1 MLWEGVQM
9 EFAITSMTAR
19 LYETV
24 SRDPLTTSLHAG
36 DTRQSYV
43 ILKLVTEGGH
53 TGFGEAP
60 SVPFITGET
69 SETMLIALRDYLA
82 PALIGHDIRDIRG
95 LHEAMRQVFP
105 HGNRAAFSA
114 IDMAAHDALGRA
126 LGAPVSVLLGGV
138 PRGPV
143 ATSRA
148 IGTGPVADMVAAA
161 RRNIEAGYTTI
172 KVKVGSHADQELAA
186 LRAIREENGPDFR
199 LKIDA
204 NQGWT
209 IGEALRFLDKAASY
223 DILAVEQPLAAGD
236 LTGHAELR
244 RRSSIPVML
253 DESIHGPDDALRA
266 IAIGACDYINIKLPK
281 AGGLYPAAQ
290 IAAIAAAAGIVC
302 QIGSLS
308 TTIGTAAAIHL
319 IHAHPVIA
327 LPEINWPDRLEKNPA
342 EGFEL
347 QRGFAS
353 IPEGAGLGVAV
364 AWETDQASMTR
375 QEKRA

>member
-1 MLWEGVQM
+1 
-9 EFAITSMTAR
+9 MTVR
-19 LYETV
+19 LYDTV

-53 TGFGEAP
+53 TGYGEAP

-69 SETMLIALRDYLA
+69 SDTMVIALRDHLV
-82 PALIGHDIRDIRG
+82 PALIGHDIRDMRG
-95 LHEAMRQVFP
+95 LHEAMRRVFP

-114 IDMAAHDALGRA
+114 VDIAAHDALGRA
-126 LGAPVSVLLGGV
+126 LGVPVSVLLGGV
-138 PRGPV
+138 PGGPV

-148 IGTGPVADMVAAA
+148 IGTGPVPDMVAAA

-172 KVKVGSHADQELAA
+172 KVKVGSDAERELAA

-209 IGEALRFLDKAASY
+209 AGEALRFLDKAARH
-223 DILAVEQPLAAGD
+223 DVFVVEQPLAAGD
-236 LTGHAELR
+236 IAGHADLR

-253 DESIHGPDDALRA
+253 DESIHGPDDAFRA
-266 IAIGACDYINIKLPK
+266 IAAGACDYINIKLPK

-290 IAAIAAAAGIVC
+290 IAAIAAAAGVVC

-327 LPEINWPDRLEKNPA
+327 LPEINWPDRLARNPA
-342 EGFEL
+342 EGFVL
-347 QRGFAS
+347 QRGLAS
-353 IPEGAGLGVAV
+353 IPEEAGLGVAV
-364 AWETDQASMTR
+364 AMDMEHA
-375 QEKRA
+375 

>member
-1 MLWEGVQM
+1 M
-9 EFAITSMTAR
+9 EFTITAITAR
-19 LYETV
+19 PYETF
-24 SRDPLTTSLHAG
+24 SRDPLTTSLHPG
-36 DTRQSYV
+36 DSRQSYV
-43 ILKLVTEGGH
+43 IVKLLTKGGH
-53 TGFGEAP
+53 VGFGEAP

-69 SETMLIALRDYLA
+69 AETMLVALRDHIG
-82 PALIGHDIRDIRG
+82 PVLIGHDIRDMCG
-95 LHEAMRQVFP
+95 LHEAMRRVFP

-114 IDMAAHDALGRA
+114 VDMAAHDALGCA
-126 LGAPVSVLLGGV
+126 LGIPVSVLLGGV

-148 IGTGPVADMVAAA
+148 IGTGTAADMAAA
-161 RRNIEAGYTTI
+161 AQRNIAAGYTTI
-172 KVKVGSHADQELAA
+172 KVKVGGDAGQELAA
-186 LRAIREENGPDFR
+186 LHAIREENGPDFR

-209 IGEALRFLDKAASY
+209 LTEALRFLDRAARY
-223 DILAVEQPLAAGD
+223 DILLVEQPLAAGNI
-236 LTGHAELR
+236 TGHAELR
-244 RRSSIPVML
+244 RRSSVPVML

-266 IAIGACDYINIKLPK
+266 IAAGACDYINIKLPK

-290 IAAIAAAAGIVC
+290 IATVASAAGMQC

-327 LPEINWPDRLEKNPA
+327 LPEINWPDRLAENPA

-353 IPEGAGLGVAV
+353 IPEEPGLGIAV
-364 AWETDQASMTR
+364 AAEIRTGLD
-375 QEKRA
+375 